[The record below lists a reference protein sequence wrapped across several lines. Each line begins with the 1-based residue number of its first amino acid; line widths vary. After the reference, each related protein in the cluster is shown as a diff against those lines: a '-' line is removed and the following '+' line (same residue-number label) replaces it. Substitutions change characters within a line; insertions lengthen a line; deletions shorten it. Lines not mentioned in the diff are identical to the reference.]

1 MSFLF
6 KKDETLMQRGY
17 ELQEKATPSL
27 EENWNAATTYSKF
40 ALTSTS
46 KAKTYQEILQ
56 PVIDEMNTANVG
68 ETFYNP
74 SSVFYVGLFEPEKQ
88 ESAFNSSLAK
98 LNEAI
103 NRYPEFEQYRGL
115 YTPETVR
122 SQAAE
127 MARNARED
135 YLGISGDSPS
145 TSAGAVRTL
154 GEMYEGLD
162 DPILISSMLFGGAKS
177 LWGMAFQEAALGA
190 GSEALA
196 QIPVQRW
203 HDETGMPYTNEQ
215 YWNAVKYGGAIGFAF
230 PFAFRGAGKAVSL
243 TTDQVKKGIQA
254 IRSTGVRQS
263 PDGQVA
269 EELAEEL
276 EQIVADN
283 PLNTGNPDDVVVYSP
298 NGEASVAQVAARSES
313 GGIIVRDANGKE
325 TILELDELSQKT
337 PYDPNFKLET
347 IEGTPAVKDLD
358 DATLAASL
366 ETLERKIKAQAKT
379 GKPNYGMIRER
390 NAIKIEQK
398 RRAGETVIEPDVP
411 ILPNRLAAEAEH
423 EQRLFDAVTAVDNNV
438 APTMSESPATPPRPL
453 LSVTDVDN
461 LDGVVR
467 VFDPDEIAVDAELF
481 QFKAGGD
488 EFGVTERLQGV
499 TTWDPIAAGQI
510 VVYEFV
516 DGRKFIA
523 DGHQRLGLAKRIKSQ
538 DPTQK
543 IQILGHTLRE
553 TDGITPDM
561 ARVIAAVKNIKEGTG
576 TAIDAAKVL
585 RDAPQRAGEL
595 PPRSVLVQQARG
607 LTLLDD
613 ETFGAIINGVVPA
626 NYGAIVGRLIPDDP
640 GLQKNAIQVLSKT
653 DPANEYQ
660 AESIVRQVIESG
672 AETRTQ
678 ESLFGE
684 EIITES
690 YFLERAKVL
699 DQARKQLRQDKAAFA
714 SLLRNAQRLEAEGNQ
729 LAQKA
734 NERRASNDSQA
745 IGLLQAQANRKGP
758 LSDALTAA
766 ARTARESGSY
776 GQATRGFI
784 EAVRRSIESGDFD
797 RLTAGDVG
805 QSINAPAE
813 GRASATEPEPDVS
826 LFDDPNGPGVQRQA
840 DQLETDMLGEEAAI
854 GRAPPEEA
862 AVTRQEG
869 FQEDVDLRQD
879 LKRLIDE
886 GADEATIDA
895 HPAVVQALEEAQS
908 IPQTVDAPDYGSQAW
923 QANRVFN
930 FDGDEII
937 GYDNAIFRAFEDAQ
951 TLAHREMGLEV
962 PDAPVSFD
970 RKATILIG
978 PPAAG
983 KSTLANPIA
992 IEQRAAIID
1001 SDEIK
1006 KAMPEYKGGIGA
1018 MAVHEESSEI
1028 AKGLLNT
1035 VKDFGLNIVIPKVGE
1050 NPASIRKIQKDL
1062 KDAGYEV
1069 KLVNME
1075 VAYAEARRRMFGR
1088 FVNTGRLIG
1097 PDYVRMVGDNPTS
1110 TYYTLKEEGIFDG
1123 YANIDNNGGL
1133 DVGPRLT
1140 DDSFNGPEP
1149 KAAVDGVQLQ
1159 LERGRAERG
1168 AEGRADEV
1176 AVPEAAPA
1184 PRATE
1189 AEAAAR
1195 QALDETE
1202 IPIGSTVDDAG
1213 NQVAVTVTR
1222 RQLLDD
1228 IQQDKAMLDRLRGCV
1243 E

>member
-1 MSFLF
+1 MTFLF
-6 KKDETLMQRGY
+6 KKTESLEQRGY
-17 ELQEKATPSL
+17 QLQEKPTPSL
-27 EENWNAATTYSKF
+27 EENWNAATTYSKL

-56 PVIDEMNTANVG
+56 PVIDEMNAANVG
-68 ETFYNP
+68 ETFHNP
-74 SSVFYVGLFEPEKQ
+74 SVAFRIQLFEPEKQ
-88 ESAFNSSLAK
+88 TSAFNQSLAK
-98 LNEAI
+98 LNQAI
-103 NRYPEFEQYRGL
+103 DRYPEFEQYRGL
-115 YTPETVR
+115 YTPETVA

-127 MARNARED
+127 MAKNARED
-135 YLGISGDSPS
+135 YLRVSGESPS
-145 TSAGAVRTL
+145 TSAGGVRTL

-162 DPILISSMLFGGAKS
+162 DPILISSMLFGGAKK

-203 HDETGMPYTNEQ
+203 HQETGMPYTNEQ

-230 PFAFRGAGKAVSL
+230 PFAFRGAGKAVSI
-243 TTDQVKKGIQA
+243 TTEQAKKGIQA
-254 IRSTGVRQS
+254 IRSTGARQT
-263 PDGQVA
+263 PDGQIA
-269 EELAEEL
+269 EDLATEL
-276 EQIVADN
+276 EEIVADN
-283 PLNTGNPDDVVVYSP
+283 PLNTGNPDDIIVYSP
-298 NGEASVAQVAARSES
+298 NGTASVAQVVKRSES
-313 GGIIVRDANGKE
+313 GGIIVRSADGKE
-325 TILELDELSQKT
+325 KILELDELSQST

-347 IEGTPAVKDLD
+347 IEGAPAVKDLD
-358 DATLAASL
+358 DVSLAASL
-366 ETLERKIKAQAKT
+366 ETLERKIKAQAET
-379 GKPNYGMIRER
+379 GKPNYGMVRER

-398 RRAGETVIEPDVP
+398 RRAGEQVVEPETP
-411 ILPNRLAAEAEH
+411 TLPNRIAAEAEH
-423 EQRLFDAVTAVDNNV
+423 EQRLADAVAAVDENV
-438 APTMSESPATPPRPL
+438 APTMPDASATPPRPL
-453 LSVTDVDN
+453 LSVTDADKVDG
-461 LDGVVR
+461 LVK
-467 VFDPDEIAVDAELF
+467 VFDPDEVAVDAELF

-510 VVYEFV
+510 VVYEFA

-538 DPTQK
+538 DPSQK
-543 IQILGHTLRE
+543 IELLGHTLRE
-553 TDGITPDM
+553 SDGITPDM

-699 DQARKQLRQDKAAFA
+699 DQARKQLGQDKAAFA

-766 ARTARESGSY
+766 ARQARESGSY

-797 RLTAGDVG
+797 RLSAGDVG
-805 QSINAPAE
+805 QSINAPTE

-840 DQLETDMLGEEAAI
+840 DQLENDLVSEEQAI
-854 GRAPPEEA
+854 GRAPAEEPP
-862 AVTRQEG
+862 VVRQEG

-886 GADEATIDA
+886 GADETIIDA
-895 HPAVVQALEEAQS
+895 HPAVIQALEEAQA
-908 IPQTVDAPDYGSQAW
+908 IPQTVDAPDFGSQAW
-923 QANRVFN
+923 QANRTFN
-930 FDGDEII
+930 FDGEEII
-937 GYDNAIFRAFEDAQ
+937 GYDNAIFKAFEDAQ
-951 TLAHREMGLEV
+951 TLPYREMGLDV
-962 PDAPVSFD
+962 PDAPVSYD

-1006 KAMPEYKGGIGA
+1006 KAMPEYQGGIGA
-1018 MAVHEESSEI
+1018 MAVHEESSQI

-1035 VKDFGLNIVIPKVGE
+1035 VKDFGLNVVVPKVGDS
-1050 NPASIRKIQKDL
+1050 PASIRKLQQEL

-1069 KLVNME
+1069 KLINME
-1075 VAYAEARRRMFGR
+1075 VAYPEARRRMFGR
-1088 FVNTGRLIG
+1088 FVETGRLLG
-1097 PDYVRMVGDNPTS
+1097 PDYMRMVGDNPTQ
-1110 TYYTLKEEGIFDG
+1110 TYYTLKEEGVFDG

-1149 KAAVDGVQLQ
+1149 RTAIDGVQLQ
-1159 LERGRAERG
+1159 LERSRAERG
-1168 AEGRADEV
+1168 AEGRPDEA
-1176 AVPEAAPA
+1176 AVPEAAPVSGVEQA
-1184 PRATE
+1184 Q
-1189 AEAAAR
+1189 AAAR
-1195 QALDETE
+1195 QALDQTE

-1213 NQVAVTVTR
+1213 NQIAVTVTR
-1222 RQLLDD
+1222 RQMLDD
-1228 IQQDKAMLDRLRGCV
+1228 IQQDKTMLDRLRECAV
-1243 E
+1243 

>member
-6 KKDETLMQRGY
+6 QKQETMQQRGFQ
-17 ELQEKATPSL
+17 LQEQATPSL
-27 EENWNAATTYSKF
+27 EQNWNAAKNYAKY

-46 KAKTYQEILQ
+46 KAKAYQDVLQ
-56 PVIDEMNTANVG
+56 PLIDEMNAADVG
-68 ETFYNP
+68 ETFRNP
-74 SSVFYVGLFEPEKQ
+74 AQNFRIRLFEREQQ
-88 ESAFNSSLAK
+88 EASFNSQLAQ
-98 LNEAI
+98 LNAAI
-103 NRYPEFEQYRGL
+103 DRYPEFEQYRGM
-115 YTPETVR
+115 YTPQSVAD
-122 SQAAE
+122 QAAQLAKD
-127 MARNARED
+127 ARDE
-135 YLGISGDSPS
+135 YLRVSGDSPS
-145 TSAGAVRTL
+145 TSAGATRL
-154 GEMYEGLD
+154 AGEALYQMD
-162 DPILISSMLFGGAKS
+162 DPIIVSSMLFGGAKS
-177 LWGMAFQEAALGA
+177 LWQMAFQEAALGA
-190 GSEALA
+190 GSEAL
-196 QIPVQRW
+196 VQQVVQDW
-203 HDETGMPYTNEQ
+203 HKETGMEYTNEQ
-215 YWNAVKYGGAIGFAF
+215 YWKAVMYGGAIGFAF
-230 PFAFRGAGKAVSL
+230 PFAFRGAGKTVSL
-243 TTDQVKKGIQA
+243 TTEQLKKGIDA
-254 IRSTGVRQS
+254 IKKTGARQT
-263 PDGQVA
+263 PDGQAAQEVA
-269 EELAEEL
+269 EEI
-276 EQIVADN
+276 EQIVNDN
-283 PLNTGNPDDVVVYSP
+283 PL
-298 NGEASVAQVAARSES
+298 ER
-313 GGIIVRDANGKE
+313 
-325 TILELDELSQKT
+325 
-337 PYDPNFKLET
+337 
-347 IEGTPAVKDLD
+347 
-358 DATLAASL
+358 TLA
-366 ETLERKIKAQAKT
+366 
-379 GKPNYGMIRER
+379 G
-390 NAIKIEQK
+390 
-398 RRAGETVIEPDVP
+398 
-411 ILPNRLAAEAEH
+411 EAEH
-423 EQRLFDAVTAVDNNV
+423 EQRLFDAVTAVDENR
-438 APTMSESPATPPRPL
+438 APTMPDASATPARPL
-453 LSVTDVDN
+453 LSVTDADKVDG
-461 LDGVVR
+461 LVG
-467 VFDPDEIAVDAELF
+467 VFDPDDIAVDAELF

-499 TTWDPIAAGQI
+499 TTWDPLAAGQI
-510 VVYEFV
+510 VVYEFA

-538 DPTQK
+538 DPSQK
-543 IQILGHTLRE
+543 IQLLGHTLRE

-585 RDAPQRAGEL
+585 RGAPERAGEL
-595 PPRSVLVQQARG
+595 PPRSALVQQARG
-607 LTLLDD
+607 LMLLDD

-626 NYGAIVGRLIPDDP
+626 NYGAIVGKLIPEDV
-640 GLQKNAIQVLSKT
+640 GLQKNAIQVLAKT

-660 AESIVRQVIESG
+660 AESIVRQVIEAG

-684 EIITES
+684 ELITES

-699 DQARKQLRQDKAAFA
+699 DGARKQLRQDKAAFA
-714 SLLRNAQRLEAEGNQ
+714 SLLRNAERLEAEGNQ

-766 ARTARESGSY
+766 ARTARETGSY

-805 QSINAPAE
+805 QSINVAAE
-813 GRASATEPEPDVS
+813 GRTGAAEAEPDVS

-840 DQLETDMLGEEAAI
+840 DQLEADMLGEEAAI
-854 GRAPPEEA
+854 GRAPPEEP

-879 LKRLIDE
+879 LKRIIDE
-886 GADEATIDA
+886 GADETTIDA

-908 IPQTVDAPDYGSQAW
+908 IPQTVNAPDYGSQAW
-923 QANRVFN
+923 QTNRVFN

-1006 KAMPEYKGGIGA
+1006 KVMPEYQGGIGA

-1028 AKGLLNT
+1028 AKALLNT
-1035 VKDFGLNIVIPKVGE
+1035 VKDFGLNMVIPKVGE
-1050 NPASIRKIQKDL
+1050 SPASIRKLQKQL

-1069 KLVNME
+1069 KLINME
-1075 VAYAEARRRMFGR
+1075 VAYAEARRRMFNR
-1088 FVNTGRLIG
+1088 FVETGRLIN
-1097 PDYVRMVGDNPTS
+1097 PDYVRMVGDSPTQ

-1123 YANIDNNGGL
+1123 YANIDSNGGL

-1159 LERGRAERG
+1159 LERSRAERG
-1168 AEGRADEV
+1168 AEGRPDEA

-1184 PRATE
+1184 PRAAE
-1189 AEAAAR
+1189 AETAAR
-1195 QALDETE
+1195 QTLDETE

-1222 RQLLDD
+1222 RQMLDD